1 MKQPGYS
8 RRDFV
13 SFASLLAATALTSSV
28 SGQVAGDTAQ
38 KNTGMLNARDFG
50 AEGDGTT
57 DDTKAIQSAMDKAAL
72 SNGAVFIP
80 EGTYLCSEL
89 KVPQGIGLHGL
100 PAWSYRKGMGTV
112 LSLKSETSHC
122 LLNLTG
128 AYGAYLFGLCLNG
141 NHIAGGA
148 HGIMVDKPDYGTQED
163 TPRID
168 TCRIEN
174 FSGDG
179 IRLERIWCF
188 VVRHSHC
195 FGNQG
200 CGLRIRGWDGFIL
213 DNWFSG
219 NGKAGYACYD
229 ENSSNTLTG
238 NRIEWN
244 REGGI
249 VIHGGS
255 HYNITGNYIDRS
267 GRCGIALLP
276 GEERKICH
284 TLAITGNVIYRS
296 GKPDWGKQD
305 DYDSAHARFESV
317 KGLVFSGN
325 ALNSGRDDGGQGGYS
340 PDYGIVV
347 KGLESSIIKDNVQHN
362 GALKQLV
369 ADLGEHG
376 EGVIIKDNVGSLRK
390 IG

>member
-1 MKQPGYS
+1 MKNPGYS
-8 RRDFV
+8 RRNFV
-13 SFASLLAATALTSSV
+13 TAGTALAASAIV
-28 SGQVAGDTAQ
+28 PPVFGQPAGNPASEIRD
-38 KNTGMLNARDFG
+38 MRNAMDYG
-50 AEGDGTT
+50 AKGDGTT
-57 DDTKAIQSAMDKAAL
+57 DDTKAIQSALNKAAL
-72 SNGAVFIP
+72 TNGAVFIP
-80 EGTYLCSEL
+80 EGNYLCSEL
-89 KVPQGIGLHGL
+89 RVPEGIGIHGL

-112 LSLKSETSHC
+112 LTFTGQGTC
-122 LLNLTG
+122 LINLTG
-128 AYGAYLFGLCLNG
+128 AFGAYLYGLCLNG
-141 NHIAGGA
+141 KRIKGGA
-148 HGIMVDKPDYGTQED
+148 HGILIDKPDYGKQED

-168 TCRIEN
+168 TCRVEN

-195 FGNQG
+195 YGNEG
-200 CGLRIRGWDGFIL
+200 CGLRVRGWDGFIL

-219 NGKAGYACYD
+219 NGKAGYGSYE
-229 ENSSNTLTG
+229 ENASNTITG

-267 GRCGIALLP
+267 GRCVIALLP
-276 GEERKICH
+276 GEKNNSCQ

-296 GKPDWGKQD
+296 GKPEWGQKDQ
-305 DYDSAHARFESV
+305 YDSAHVRFESV
-317 KGLVFSGN
+317 KGLVFTGN

-340 PDYGIVV
+340 PDYGIVL
-347 KGLESSIIKDNVQHN
+347 KGLESSVIKDNVQHL
-362 GALKQLV
+362 GAMKEMIV
-369 ADLGEHG
+369 DLGGHG

-390 IG
+390 I